1 MSVNGHVTDD
11 CQTISHFCHNFFA
24 NLYKSSYCVDTATFF
39 LDSLESLNSISAIEK
54 DFCDQD
60 ILLEEVADAIKHLK
74 CNKSPGNDGITAE
87 FYQLFSDILSPFL
100 LEVFIES
107 IKNHK
112 LPPSMTQGVISL
124 IPKQNKDLL
133 FIDNWRPISLLN
145 NDYKILAHIL
155 SKRIKYVLD
164 SIIDEA
170 QSGFISNRHISNNI
184 WLVLDILDYSCLVA
198 DDSFVLLLDFY
209 KAFDTLEHSFIFQCL
224 EKLGFGDFFC
234 SAIRTLYTNGSSS
247 VILNHGATHRFGIS
261 RGRRQGCPI
270 SPYLFLLAAQCS
282 YKIQHSER
290 SSCS

>member
-24 NLYKSSYCVDTATFF
+24 NLYKSSYCADTGTFS

-60 ILLEEVADAIKHLK
+60 ILLQEVAGAIKHLK

-155 SKRIKYVLD
+155 SKRIKYLLD

-184 WLVLDILDYSCLVA
+184 RLVLDILD
-198 DDSFVLLLDFY
+198 
-209 KAFDTLEHSFIFQCL
+209 
-224 EKLGFGDFFC
+224 
-234 SAIRTLYTNGSSS
+234 
-247 VILNHGATHRFGIS
+247 
-261 RGRRQGCPI
+261 
-270 SPYLFLLAAQCS
+270 
-282 YKIQHSER
+282 
-290 SSCS
+290 